1 MTDNI
6 KARVN
11 KYINDVINNRIVVGE
26 LVRLTVERHLRDL
39 EQCPGNGF
47 KFDEKE
53 AKRSITFFETFLHH
67 GKGSKFAGNKFEL
80 SPWQCFV
87 NWCVYGWKNAG
98 DGSRR
103 FQEAYLEVAKKN
115 GKTTWMAGQVLYALI
130 ADAEPAAEIY
140 SVATTRDQAKQTYE
154 ECKNIIRHSPHIAKM
169 IKVWTNS
176 ITYEKGTTGF
186 FKPLASDSDTL
197 DGKNSHV
204 VIVDEYH
211 AHKDDSVVD
220 NMKSGMAAR
229 QQPLMWYITTAG
241 FNKNRPCF
249 AFRDTCIKVLK
260 QILNQENLFVMIHT
274 ADKDDDW
281 EEETTWI
288 KGNPNIGISVS
299 LDFLRK
305 EYIAAKNNPRKLV
318 NFKTKHLN
326 QWVDAENVWIE
337 HDTWTAC
344 NKGEEDLTGYEAYG
358 GLDLAS
364 VRDLTAFCLRFQKP
378 DGTSFYKW
386 RFYVPED
393 SVQERVKDKGIPYD
407 VWIEEGLIFT
417 TPGNI
422 TDYNYIKAHIK
433 LLCEDFK
440 IKKIGYDRWN
450 SSQLVIDLISEGIQM
465 EAIGQGYASM
475 SAPTKEFEKEILSG
489 KMNHAGNPVMTWQIS
504 NVHIQ
509 RDPSDNIKVDKAKS
523 SEKVDGV
530 VAAIMAKAMYMIDHG
545 NEAKPDPNEIYK
557 NQGVRTL

>member
-6 KARVN
+6 KARIN
-11 KYINDVINNRIVVGE
+11 KYINDVMNNRIVVGE

-39 EQCPGNGF
+39 DESPDNGF
-47 KFDEKE
+47 KFSEKE

-67 GKGSKFAGNKFEL
+67 GKGSKFAGKKFEL

-87 NWCVYGWKNAG
+87 NWCVYGWRNL
-98 DGSRR
+98 DGTRR

-130 ADAEPAAEIY
+130 ADGEPAAEIY

-154 ECKNIIRHSPHIAKM
+154 EAKNIIRHSPHIAKM
-169 IKVWTNS
+169 LKVWTNS
-176 ITYEKGTTGF
+176 ITYERGTTGF
-186 FKPLASDSDTL
+186 FKPLAADSDTL

-241 FNKNRPCF
+241 FNKNRPCY

-260 QILNQENLFVMIHT
+260 QILTQNNLFIMIHT

-281 EEETTWI
+281 EQESTWI

-299 LDFLRK
+299 LDFLQK
-305 EYIAAKNNPRKLV
+305 EYTAAKNNPRKLV

-337 HDTWTAC
+337 HDTWNAC
-344 NKGEEDLTGYEAYG
+344 NQGEEDLEGCEAYG

-364 VRDLTAFCLRFQKP
+364 VRDLTALCLRFQKP

-386 RFYVPED
+386 WFWIPED
-393 SVQERVKDKGIPYD
+393 SVDERVKDKSIPYD
-407 VWIEEGLIFT
+407 VWIDQGFITT

-422 TDYNYIKAHIK
+422 TDYNFIKAHIK
-433 LLCEDFK
+433 QLCEDFK
-440 IKKIGYDRWN
+440 IKKIAYDRWN
-450 SSQLVIDLISEGIQM
+450 SSQLVIDLISEGIAM
-465 EAIGQGYASM
+465 EALGQGYASM
-475 SAPTKEFEKEILSG
+475 SAPTKEFEKEILTG

-504 NVHIQ
+504 NVHLQ
-509 RDPSDNIKVDKAKS
+509 RDPADNIKVDKAKS

-545 NEAKPDPNEIYK
+545 NEAKPDPNEIYR
-557 NQGVRTL
+557 NQGIRTL